1 MTFNNSVLVIIKQ
14 NNGIAYN
21 DLFARVSNRYKNSAS
36 ANSALSRAL
45 KNLISF
51 GLVKNENNRYFV
63 TGKGLASISI
73 EMKEKLVLKLNENMK
88 NPLNHLEEIV
98 QLLIVLSQ
106 RSSLDNDLLVN
117 AKENAAFSISD
128 IEEIRKNIIKEKT
141 FLKKMASVLKVQE
154 EKLKELDFN
163 DSREVIFDESFVKK
177 IIEFSKGQKI
187 VFDISD
193 RELIEKIPMSNKK
206 VSEIIAEGE
215 EIEKILQILL
225 ENRLSK
231 ITIYLP
237 KIKVIMR
244 GGNARV
250 FSSYGILKDF
260 LGKQS

>member
-1 MTFNNSVLVIIKQ
+1 MTFSNSVLVIIKQ
-14 NNGIAYN
+14 NNGIDYN
-21 DLFARVSNRYKNSAS
+21 DLFARISNRYKNSSS

-51 GLVKNENNRYFV
+51 GLVKNESNRYFI

-98 QLLIVLSQ
+98 QHLIVLSQ
-106 RSSLDNDLLVN
+106 RSSLDSDLLIN

-128 IEEIRKNIIKEKT
+128 IEDIRKKIVKEKT

-163 DSREVIFDESFVKK
+163 DSTEVNFDESFVKK
-177 IIEFSKGQKI
+177 VIGISRDKKI
-187 VFDISD
+187 VFEIND
-193 RELIEKIPMSNKK
+193 RELIEKIPVSNKK

-215 EIEKILQILL
+215 VIEKILKILL

-237 KIKVIMR
+237 KVKVIIR
-244 GGNARV
+244 GGNAKV
-250 FSSYGILKDF
+250 FSSYGTLKEF
-260 LGKQS
+260 FGK